1 MGQTN
6 NVPIGVVRYL
16 LAFFVPITG
25 HINMQ
30 ITELKYLTE
39 LHSFGDLKLPGEYLL
54 LTKQADILYDTYK
67 FFSKKKVS
75 LKEAEVI
82 RNNLPD
88 AIGINHLL
96 LIRLLASLKNVHM
109 NSDDRLSEIIT
120 LLEHLLDYDLDVLV
134 GKK

>member
-6 NVPIGVVRYL
+6 KVPIGVVRYL

-96 LIRLLASLKNVHM
+96 LIH
-109 NSDDRLSEIIT
+109 
-120 LLEHLLDYDLDVLV
+120 VLI
-134 GKK
+134 KLM

>member
-1 MGQTN
+1 
-6 NVPIGVVRYL
+6 
-16 LAFFVPITG
+16 
-25 HINMQ
+25 MQ